1 MTKARAFEP
10 EELGMAFKKIDF
22 DNRYELV
29 RAAVASVAYFG
40 ANRMAEIKDLKV
52 SGENFFFY
60 RFIKITSIKIS
71 NIIINE
77 AVCNC

>member
-1 MTKARAFEP
+1 VTKARAFEP